1 MNIKPSLMAAATVTI
16 AASTFTAISAE
27 AAVLDF
33 DIKPFTGDPATVNIK
48 LEEVGNDVEFNFE
61 VTDTF
66 ADITGV
72 FFDFN
77 NILNLNSNDLS
88 VSGKNVTG
96 DLKTNT
102 KDLGNG
108 VNLTGGGRSNP
119 GSFDFGVKIGTNGI
133 GGDDIQSTSFTL
145 SHSTQALTLDM
156 FEEQKFGV
164 RLQSVGSNPTDR
176 GGSSKLAGI
185 SPIKV
190 IRPSNSKPVGVPEP
204 STLLGLGLFA
214 VGLAGTRRIV
224 KT

>member
-16 AASTFTAISAE
+16 AASTLTAISAE
-27 AAVLDF
+27 AAALDF
-33 DIKPFTGDPATVNIK
+33 DISPFTGSPATVNII
-48 LEEVGNDVEFNFE
+48 LEEVGNDVKFNFE
-61 VTDTF
+61 VTDTL

-77 NILNLNSNDLS
+77 NILNLNSNDMS
-88 VSGKNVTG
+88 VSGNYVG

-102 KDLGNG
+102 SNLGGG
-108 VNLTGGGRSNP
+108 VNLNGGGPSNP

-133 GGDDIQSTSFTL
+133 GTDDIQATSFIL
-145 SHSTQALTLDM
+145 SHATEALTLDM
-156 FEEQKFGV
+156 FKEQKFAV
-164 RLQSVGSNPTDR
+164 RLQSVGSSR
-176 GGSSKLAGI
+176 EGSSKLTGI

-190 IRPSNSKPVGVPEP
+190 IRPSDSKPVGVPEP
-204 STLLGLGLFA
+204 STLLGLGLFV

>member
-16 AASTFTAISAE
+16 AASTLNAISAE

-33 DIKPFTGDPATVNIK
+33 DISPFTGDPATVNIT
-48 LEEVGNDVEFNFE
+48 LEEVGNDVKFNFE
-61 VTDTF
+61 VTDTL

-72 FFDFN
+72 FFDINDTF
-77 NILNLNSNDLS
+77 NLNSNDLS
-88 VSGKNVTG
+88 VSGNDVTG
-96 DLKTNT
+96 SLVTNT
-102 KDLGNG
+102 SNLGNG
-108 VNLTGGGRSNP
+108 VNLNGGGPSNP
-119 GSFDFGVKIGTNGI
+119 GSFDFGLKIGTNGI
-133 GGDDIQSTSFTL
+133 GTDDIQSTSFTL
-145 SHSTQALTLDM
+145 SHATEALTLDM

-164 RLQSVGSNPTDR
+164 RLQSVGSNR
-176 GGSSKLAGI
+176 EGSSKLTAI

-190 IRPSNSKPVGVPEP
+190 IRPSDPKPVSVPEP